1 MDEEKEIRKRER
13 INKLLA
19 IYGNALSKLQR
30 EDLLSYYQDDLS
42 LSEIALNRNVTRNAV
57 HLSIRNGEKELE
69 KYEKDLSIL
78 SKSEQI
84 ASELDKIE
92 KAATDE
98 ERKKLVEQI
107 KEELK
112 YGI

>member
-1 MDEEKEIRKRER
+1 MDEEKEIQKRER
-13 INKLLA
+13 INKLLS

-69 KYEKDLSIL
+69 KYEKDLHIL
-78 SKSEQI
+78 LKSEQI
-84 ASELDKIE
+84 EAELDKIE
-92 KAATDE
+92 KASDE
-98 ERKKLVEQI
+98 ERKKIVDRI

>member
-13 INKLLA
+13 INKLLS

-69 KYEKDLSIL
+69 KYEKDLHIL
-78 SKSEQI
+78 LKSEQI
-84 ASELDKIE
+84 EAELDKIE
-92 KAATDE
+92 KASDE
-98 ERKKLVEQI
+98 NRKKIVDRI